1 VPHARV
7 IAGRGPLTADAPRA
21 IALAAFALG
30 NAASQHDKGRKNKT

>member
-1 VPHARV
+1 VPEAPL
-7 IAGRGPLTADAPRA
+7 IAAFVRLAADAPRA